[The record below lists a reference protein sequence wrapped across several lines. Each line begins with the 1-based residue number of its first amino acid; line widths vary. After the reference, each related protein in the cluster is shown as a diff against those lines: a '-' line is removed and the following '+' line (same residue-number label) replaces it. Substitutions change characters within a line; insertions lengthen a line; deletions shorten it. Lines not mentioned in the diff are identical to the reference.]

1 MSTPT
6 LFLLERLRALS
17 RDISEAAP
25 SDDELVDVAGELD
38 ELVGRLGSTLASW
51 KSEVAPL
58 AIGDRYRSV
67 QSKPMERSYN
77 TTGILSAIADAKT
90 VDPDAALRFLLLN
103 DAVRLQWRWSQL
115 KSALHALDVPLVVA
129 AHEIEDG
136 DPDGYMVG
144 EVPKPR
150 TRLEP
155 INEGR
160 L

>member
-6 LFLLERLRALS
+6 QFLLERLRALS
-17 RDISEAAP
+17 RDISQAAP
-25 SDDELVDVAGELD
+25 SDDELVDVAGELA
-38 ELVGRLGSTLASW
+38 ELVNHLRATQVSW
-51 KSEVAPL
+51 LSEVAPL
-58 AIGDRYRSV
+58 AVGDRYRSI

-77 TTGILSAIADAKT
+77 TDAILAAAAGKASSPLHYYLAK
-90 VDPDAALRFLLLN
+90 
-103 DAVRLQWRWSQL
+103 DAVRLTWRWTQL
-115 KSALHALDVPLVVA
+115 KTALHELDVPLVVA
-129 AHEIEDG
+129 AHEITDG